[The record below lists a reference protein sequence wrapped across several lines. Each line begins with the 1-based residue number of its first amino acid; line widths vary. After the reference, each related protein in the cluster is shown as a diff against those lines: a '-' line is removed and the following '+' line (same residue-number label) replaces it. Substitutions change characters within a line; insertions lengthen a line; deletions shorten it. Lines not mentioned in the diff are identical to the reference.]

1 MSDNNKS
8 KKSFKGIAVFELIVI
23 LGLGGFLGWD
33 MLIRDRGSSDEKAV
47 PVNGKTV
54 VSTEDPQVRTRAVIE
69 KEQTFYQLDGKKIL
83 YRDNSLGEVFA
94 PVFADVPASTLDKK
108 QLITRNNYSFY
119 KENGNITSIAGID
132 VSEHQGD
139 IDWAKVKASGVDFA
153 IIRVGFRQYGGGKIE
168 LDKKYT
174 DNIEGAINAGIKVGA
189 YFFSQ
194 AISTEEAVEEAD
206 AVIDALAPYDVS
218 YPVVF
223 DWEIIYG
230 EDARTDSVGV
240 DTLADCCV
248 SFCERVRSAGYKPM
262 IYSNKSTS
270 MMKLDLPRIKD
281 YDFWL
286 AEYNDEPTYYYHF
299 DIWQYASDGYIPGIN
314 GDVDL
319 NISFKD
325 FSKSEQEQP
334 AVTSTTTTSAATT
347 TSKTTTAETTTSKTT
362 SSDKK
367 TTTSTA
373 STTKKA
379 ER

>member
-1 MSDNNKS
+1 MSDNNKI
-8 KKSFKGIAVFELIVI
+8 KKSFKGLAILEFIVI

-33 MLIRDRGSSDEKAV
+33 MLIRDRDSSDEKAV
-47 PVNGKTV
+47 PVSGKTV
-54 VSTEDPQVRTRAVIE
+54 VSSEDPEVRTKAVIE

-168 LDKKYT
+168 LDKKYVE
-174 DNIEGAINAGIKVGA
+174 NIEGALDAGIKVGA

-194 AISTEEAVEEAD
+194 AVNTDEAIEEAD
-206 AVIDALAPYDVS
+206 AVIDALAPYDIS

-286 AEYNDEPTYYYHF
+286 AEYNNEPTYYYHF

-325 FSKSEQEQP
+325 FSKTEEEQP
-334 AVTSTTTTSAATT
+334 AVTTTAETSTTTSG
-347 TSKTTTAETTTSKTT
+347 TTTAETTSGSKTT
-362 SSDKK
+362 SEAQK
-367 TTTSTA
+367 TET
-373 STTKKA
+373 TTKKSA
-379 ER
+379 E